1 MKFSR
6 MYWIGVTI
14 TLSVAVFFFGLLYL
28 QDVSLNQPKIK
39 FTIMFENVQG
49 LNVGDHVSMLGKRI
63 GKVSASK
70 IIGNK
75 IAVEVSINSDFS
87 FSIPIDSKIE
97 VRSEGLLG
105 SKFIAIEPGLDT
117 KNSVNDGDIVQGI
130 REFDFTEITP
140 GIVPITQDLGVFARK
155 LKALLGDEEKER
167 IRSTIENIESMTN
180 ELDQFVKNYKDIIND
195 SDKEQISQFTQNLN
209 SASKV
214 LESGIELNMDKLRS
228 ILDDIESV
236 SSKSEQIQKII
247 DNTDIG
253 SKNFS
258 SSMQKFDVLLSDV
271 NSGEGSLGK
280 IVKDEALFENAN
292 LLILEARSV
301 VKDFKDNPSKY
312 LKAYFRAKKSH

>member
-228 ILDDIESV
+228 ILDDIENV

>member
-1 MKFSR
+1 MKLSR
-6 MYWIGVTI
+6 IFWIGVTI
-14 TLSVAVFFFGLLYL
+14 TVSIAVFFFGILYL

-39 FTIMFENVQG
+39 FTVMFENVQG

-63 GKVSASK
+63 GKVSATK

-75 IAVEVSINSDFS
+75 IAVELSIDSDFS

-117 KNSVNDGDIVQGI
+117 KNSINDSEIVQGI
-130 REFDFTEITP
+130 REFNFTEITP

-155 LKALLGDEEKER
+155 LRALLGDEEKER
-167 IRSTIENIESMTN
+167 IRATIKNIESMTS
-180 ELDQFVKNYKDIIND
+180 ELDQFVKNYKDIIDD
-195 SDKEQISQFTQNLN
+195 SDKEQIGQFTENLN
-209 SASKV
+209 SASKI
-214 LESGIELNMDKLRS
+214 LESGIELNMNKLRD
-228 ILDDIESV
+228 ILNDIEGV
-236 SSKSEQIQKII
+236 SGKSEQIQQII

-258 SSMQKFDVLLSDV
+258 SSMQKFDTLLNDI

-280 IVKDEALFENAN
+280 FVNDDALFENAN

-312 LKAYFRAKKSH
+312 LKAYFRAKKKH

>member
-6 MYWIGVTI
+6 MFWIGLTI
-14 TLSVAVFFFGLLYL
+14 TVSATVFFFGLLYL

-39 FTIMFENVQG
+39 FTVMFENVQG

-63 GKVSASK
+63 GKVSTSK

-75 IAVEVSINSDFS
+75 IAVELSIDSDFS
-87 FSIPIDSKIE
+87 FSIPIDSKVE
-97 VRSEGLLG
+97 VRSEGLIG

-117 KNSVNDGDIVQGI
+117 KNSINDGDIVQGI
-130 REFDFTEITP
+130 REYDFTEITP

-167 IRSTIENIESMTN
+167 IRATIQNIESMTN

-195 SDKEQISQFTQNLN
+195 SDKEQIGQFTQNLN
-209 SASKV
+209 SASKI
-214 LESGIELNMDKLRS
+214 LESGIELNMNKLRD
-228 ILDDIESV
+228 ILDDIEGV
-236 SSKSEQIQKII
+236 SSKSEQLQKII

-253 SKNFS
+253 SESFS
-258 SSMQKFDVLLSDV
+258 SSMQKLDTLLSDV
-271 NSGEGSLGK
+271 NLGKGSLGK
-280 IVKDEALFENAN
+280 IIKDEALFENAN

-301 VKDFKDNPSKY
+301 VEDFKDNPTKY
-312 LKAYFRAKKSH
+312 IKAYFSAKKRY